1 MKKSVFIV
9 LCMLCCLFMYCTA
22 QQSYSSEEI
31 DITDIRLFNQTPA
44 WELVKAIEKD
54 DSKKIKE
61 ILHKNPNLLNYQEPV
76 YGMSPIRRAVGRRK
90 YAATKTLIECGVNL
104 NLHSKDG
111 EAPIFDA
118 MSYRWDE
125 GPTIDDSMLKILL
138 KSGADPNIIYDYKE
152 NKDGYVNVIEYGTT
166 PLMYAI
172 AYSSGYNLVKTLVEY
187 GAKIDAKTPLGT
199 TAAIEALRSEDIQSA
214 YYLIVSKNASITEPY
229 YNYEFGTSEIDSKNP
244 FFPVDLL
251 LYLTYPLDSKE
262 YLMKKAIINKF
273 GEHGINYQE
282 RKSKIPGT
290 VLEQIKKIYPE
301 TWKEYVAKY

>member
-1 MKKSVFIV
+1 
-9 LCMLCCLFMYCTA
+9 
-22 QQSYSSEEI
+22 
-31 DITDIRLFNQTPA
+31 
-44 WELVKAIEKD
+44 
-54 DSKKIKE
+54 
-61 ILHKNPNLLNYQEPV
+61 
-76 YGMSPIRRAVGRRK
+76 MSPIRRAVGRRK
-90 YAATKTLIECGVNL
+90 YAATKTLIECGVDL

-118 MSYRWDE
+118 ISYKWDE

-138 KSGADPNIIYDYKE
+138 KSGTDPNIIYDYKE
-152 NKDGYVNVIEYGTT
+152 NKNGYINVIEYGTT

-187 GAKIDAKTPLGT
+187 GAKVDAKTPLGT

-214 YYLIVSKNASITEPY
+214 YYLIVTKNASITEPY
-229 YNYEFGTSEIDSKNP
+229 YNYELGTSEIDSKNP

-282 RKSKIPGT
+282 RKSKIPET
-290 VLEQIKKIYPE
+290 VLEMIKKIYPE
-301 TWKEYVAKY
+301 TWKKYVAKY

>member
-1 MKKSVFIV
+1 MKHIIIKI
-9 LCMLCCLFMYCTA
+9 LILMLIIGGCSQF
-22 QQSYSSEEI
+22 YSSEEI
-31 DITDIRLFNQTPA
+31 DCTDIRLFNQTPA

-90 YAATKTLIECGVNL
+90 YAATKTLIECGVDL

-118 MSYRWDE
+118 ISYRWDE
-125 GPTIDDSMLKILL
+125 GPTIDDGMLKILL

-172 AYSSGYNLVKTLVEY
+172 AYSSSYNLVKTLVEY
-187 GAKIDAKTPLGT
+187 GAKVDTKTPLGT

-229 YNYEFGTSEIDSKNP
+229 YYEFGTSEIDSKNP

-251 LYLTYPLDSKE
+251 LYLTYTLDSKV
-262 YLMKKAIINKF
+262 
-273 GEHGINYQE
+273 
-282 RKSKIPGT
+282 R
-290 VLEQIKKIYPE
+290 
-301 TWKEYVAKY
+301 

>member
-1 MKKSVFIV
+1 MKKCVFIV

-31 DITDIRLFNQTPA
+31 DFTDIRLFNQTPA

-61 ILHKNPNLLNYQEPV
+61 ILHKNPNLINYQEPV

-90 YAATKTLIECGVNL
+90 YAATKTLIECGVDL

-118 MSYRWDE
+118 ISYRWDE
-125 GPTIDDSMLKILL
+125 GPTIDDGMLKILL

-187 GAKIDAKTPLGT
+187 GAKIDAKTPFGT

-229 YNYEFGTSEIDSKNP
+229 YYELGISEIDSKNP

>member
-1 MKKSVFIV
+1 M
-9 LCMLCCLFMYCTA
+9 
-22 QQSYSSEEI
+22 
-31 DITDIRLFNQTPA
+31 
-44 WELVKAIEKD
+44 
-54 DSKKIKE
+54 
-61 ILHKNPNLLNYQEPV
+61 
-76 YGMSPIRRAVGRRK
+76 
-90 YAATKTLIECGVNL
+90 
-104 NLHSKDG
+104 HSKDG

-118 MSYRWDE
+118 ISYRWDE

-229 YNYEFGTSEIDSKNP
+229 YYYEFGTSEIDSKNP

-301 TWKEYVAKY
+301 TWKEYVAIY